1 MSDEF
6 DDGKKKFLEVVKSID
21 GAVEV
26 VMPVTPSRGNFLISL
41 TKGKARKFISIAED
55 DIVDLPD
62 DEGIQKKVTGEI
74 QTAITELSTA

>member
-6 DDGKKKFLEVVKSID
+6 DGGKKKFLEVVKCID

-62 DEGIQKKVTGEI
+62 DESIQKKVTAELQG
-74 QTAITELSTA
+74 AITELSTA

>member
-62 DEGIQKKVTGEI
+62 DEGIQKKVTGEL

>member
-62 DEGIQKKVTGEI
+62 DESIQKKVTAELQG
-74 QTAITELSTA
+74 AITELGTA

>member
-6 DDGKKKFLEVVKSID
+6 DEGKKKFLEVVKSID

-26 VMPVTPSRGNFLISL
+26 VMPVTPSRGNFLIALS
-41 TKGKARKFISIAED
+41 KGKARKFISIAED

-62 DEGIQKKVTGEI
+62 DEGIQKKVTGEL

>member
-6 DDGKKKFLEVVKSID
+6 NDGKKKFLEVVKSID
-21 GAVEV
+21 DAVEV

-62 DEGIQKKVTGEI
+62 DEGIQKKVTGEL

>member
-62 DEGIQKKVTGEI
+62 DEGIQKKVTAELQG
-74 QTAITELSTA
+74 AITELSTA

>member
-26 VMPVTPSRGNFLISL
+26 VMPVTPSRGNFLIAL

-62 DEGIQKKVTGEI
+62 DEGIQKKVTGEL